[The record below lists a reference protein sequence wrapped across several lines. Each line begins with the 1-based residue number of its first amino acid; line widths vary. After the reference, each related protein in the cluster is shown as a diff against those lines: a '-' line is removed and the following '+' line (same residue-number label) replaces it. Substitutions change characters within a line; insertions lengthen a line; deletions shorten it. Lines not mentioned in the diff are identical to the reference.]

1 MCPKGVL
8 LKKFFASF
16 ITQKCND
23 LADFLIYIYLS
34 RRFATG
40 IIVIFVIHVC
50 DNGLLK
56 KLIPITFFLDYDLVF
71 PPTIPNLTY

>member
-23 LADFLIYIYLS
+23 WRISSYIYLS

-71 PPTIPNLTY
+71 PLTIPNLTY